1 MCTVFA
7 TYEALERLYCFLH
20 GLFEL
25 DWRVEWFVWF
35 DFHYMKLK
43 LFCEAETRQFHRIDY
58 ATMKVFQHLVN
69 DRQRFQFIVDQ
80 REFVLGT
87 QHFES
92 LVRRCSSLSLV
103 VVRDSDINVH
113 LN

>member
-1 MCTVFA
+1 MVLA
-7 TYEALERLYCFLH
+7 ANKVLERLYRFLH

-25 DWRVEWFVWF
+25 DRRVEWFIWF
-35 DFHYMKLK
+35 DFHYVKLK
-43 LFCEAETRQFHRIDY
+43 LFAEAETRQFYKVDH
-58 ATMKVFQHLVN
+58 AAVKVFQHSIS

-80 REFVLGT
+80 REFVLWT

-92 LVRRCSSLSLV
+92 SVRDSSSFSLV

-113 LN
+113 VD